1 MAHNTVRGVLCS
13 LLTIILMMVQE
24 GGGISCVMEGGEVLE
39 RAGVNV
45 TVMTAPLSPK
55 LQESMR
61 AR

>member
-1 MAHNTVRGVLCS
+1 M
-13 LLTIILMMVQE
+13 
-24 GGGISCVMEGGEVLE
+24 MEGGEVLE

-45 TVMTAPLSPK
+45 TVMRAPLSHK